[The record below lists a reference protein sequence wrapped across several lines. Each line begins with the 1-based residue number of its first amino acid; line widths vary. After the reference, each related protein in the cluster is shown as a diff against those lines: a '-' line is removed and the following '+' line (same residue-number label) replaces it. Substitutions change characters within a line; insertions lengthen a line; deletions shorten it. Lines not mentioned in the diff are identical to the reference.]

1 MANAITR
8 RKFESA
14 ANALQFLQGGKA
26 TFTLQS
32 LRSGAHFTYRMN
44 ESEDGKC
51 FFVSVLTGPDN
62 TSRTSY
68 SYLGYI
74 SAESGLFRSSRKS
87 RISPQDKRFAAF
99 DWSYRALAAGT
110 LPRDLEVWHE
120 GRCCRCGR
128 ALTVPESVASGLGPE
143 CASRV
148 GVARRAS
155 ALHARKTA
163 EQLMCELL
171 G

>member
-8 RKFESA
+8 KKFDSA
-14 ANALQFLQGGKA
+14 VNALQFLQGGKA

-32 LRSGAHFTYRMN
+32 LRTSVHFTYRMN

-62 TSRTSY
+62 TSRASY

-74 SAESGLFRSSRKS
+74 SAESGEFRSSRKS
-87 RISPQDKRFAAF
+87 RIAASDKRFVAF
-99 DWSYRALAAGT
+99 DWSYRALSAGK
-110 LPRDLEVWHE
+110 LPGTLEVWHE

-143 CASRV
+143 CAERV
-148 GVARRAS
+148 GVARNAAR
-155 ALHARKTA
+155 LHARKSA